1 MTRAWPIANVVI
13 QLLEPRLR
21 RCSLIESK
29 LGFAAAAA
37 AVEEKRKRG
46 LQIDNIRSAS
56 QPALKKLKR
65 KFAWSNKFFTQLIRF
80 AGKKA
85 IQDTISD
92 TQFIRANTVVY

>member
-1 MTRAWPIANVVI
+1 MMTRAWPIANVVI
-13 QLLEPRLR
+13 QLLEPLR

-29 LGFAAAAA
+29 LGFAAAA

-80 AGKKA
+80 AGKKT

-92 TQFIRANTVVY
+92 TQFIRVNTVVY